1 MSLKIH
7 EILIRDP
14 RTEGLANDGQ
24 ARIRNE
30 PSLQA
35 EAELRAELSTF
46 VCDGQYGLAIERIL
60 GAYLKHFDGTRQVAV
75 WVSGFYGS
83 GKSHLLKMLG
93 HLWQNTPFSDGITPR
108 GLVVGLP
115 TEVIALL
122 KEIDLTATRQ
132 NVSRF
137 MAMGTLPAGSSEHVR
152 ATIASVVLEAC
163 GLPRQVQLAEFV
175 FWLRSEGIETPV
187 RKAVKDAG
195 KDWIG
200 ELNDL
205 YVSTII
211 AKAVLDAMPGYAA
224 NESEVRN
231 LFVANFARLG
241 GDIDTKRFINV
252 IRVAINEDAK
262 LPLTILVLDEIQQYI
277 ADSLQRATIV
287 TEVIEVLITEFSN
300 RVLVVGAGQAAL
312 SPDTPTMAR
321 LQGRFVVNVK
331 LSDGEVEAVTRK
343 VVLAKKPIYE
353 NAVRE
358 ILERHSGEI
367 ARQLSS
373 SARLSLKADD
383 SKVLVVDYP
392 LLPTRR
398 RFWEACFSALDK
410 EGCNSQLR
418 SQLKIV
424 HQAVLAAADKD
435 VGYVIPGDAL
445 YTAIASNLV
454 EGGVLLQELYE
465 RIQKLTKVPIDGQL
479 LHRMCGLVFL
489 IMKLPREV
497 GTDIGLRA
505 TPEVIADLLVEDIT
519 VPSAALRNK
528 VATLLDGLAT
538 DGTLMKVGDEFRLQT
553 GEGEEWNRAF
563 IERVTQLMAQT
574 DAIEN
579 IRRKKFQEEAQ
590 RAVVGVGIKQGASK
604 VLRNVTMHFGDSNPP
619 LTDNVVIWMRDG
631 WGASERDVLDSA
643 RAMGQEDSTIHVFI
657 PKKEA
662 DGLRR
667 QLADAEA
674 AQRVLDNKGVPTNA
688 AGQEASASIFS
699 RKCVAENLISETVK
713 EVFRGA
719 RVFQGGGTEL
729 TFSSLTESLQQA
741 AKDSIARRYPRFSEA
756 DFAEWSTVIQ
766 RAKTGADDSFGPI
779 GHSGVIQDHSV
790 SKEVLRVMGSGE
802 TGTKIRKAL
811 EASPF
816 GWPKDA
822 IDAALIA
829 LHRAGVIRVSRNGT
843 PIQPGALDQ
852 GNIPTSEFKPEH
864 TIVTSQQ
871 KIAVRGLCTH
881 VKCNCKSGEEEMKA
895 GEALKALEAQANR
908 AGGEA
913 PRPAVPSLTVVLELI
928 SLSGAERLVAV
939 AAKEKEL
946 KGLWDTWCKQADQI
960 EARMPGWL
968 RATQLVVHAEA
979 IPELAD
985 ALAQL
990 KAVDTNRGLLND
1002 PDPVAPIATTIA
1014 NTLRSRLSK
1023 SHELHAAEVI
1033 KAQNALDSD
1042 ASWQKLKPEQ
1052 QKAILATHKIV
1063 SPSKPT
1069 ISTDAELLE
1078 SLAECKIDA
1087 RENLATVVRAGISAA
1102 LTDAAKILKPA
1113 ARSIKFAPATLENE
1127 SQVESW
1133 IAERKKQLLEEIKTG
1148 PVILG

>member
-14 RTEGLANDGQ
+14 RKDGLANDGQ
-24 ARIRNE
+24 ARIGNVYSE
-30 PSLQA
+30 LA
-35 EAELRAELSTF
+35 EKELRAELSTF
-46 VCDGQYGLAIERIL
+46 VCDGQYGIAMERIL
-60 GAYLKHFDGTRQVAV
+60 AAYLKHLDGTRQVAV
-75 WVSGFYGS
+75 WVSGFFGS

-108 GLVVGLP
+108 SLVVGLP
-115 TEVIALL
+115 TEVTAQLRELDL
-122 KEIDLTATRQ
+122 KATQ
-132 NVSRF
+132 QKVSRF
-137 MAMGTLPAGSSEHVR
+137 MAMGQLPAGSGEHVR

-175 FWLRSEGIETPV
+175 FWLRREGIEKPV
-187 RKAVKDAG
+187 QKAVVDAG
-195 KDWIG
+195 KDWII

-205 YVSTII
+205 SVSTII
-211 AKAVLDAMPGYAA
+211 ASAVLDALPKYAA
-224 NESEVRN
+224 NVGDVRK
-231 LFVANFARLG
+231 LFADNFKALQE
-241 GDIDTKRFINV
+241 DIDTNRFISV
-252 IRVAINEDAK
+252 IRSALSENGT
-262 LPLTILVLDEIQQYI
+262 LPLTVLVLDEIQQYI
-277 ADSLQRATIV
+277 ADSNPRSTVV
-287 TEVIEVLITEFSN
+287 TEAIEALITRLDS
-300 RVLVVGAGQAAL
+300 RVLVVGAGQSAL
-312 SPDTPTMAR
+312 SVDTPTLTKLR
-321 LQGRFVVNVK
+321 DRFAVSVE
-331 LSDGEVEAVTRK
+331 LSDRDVEAVTRK
-343 VVLAKKPIYE
+343 VVLAKKPVHE
-353 NAVRE
+353 SAVRQ

-367 ARQLSS
+367 ARQLGS
-373 SARLSLKADD
+373 SARLSQKVDD
-383 SKVLVVDYP
+383 AKILVVDYP

-398 RFWEACFSALDK
+398 RFWEACFRALDAS
-410 EGCNSQLR
+410 GSHSQLR

-435 VGYVIPGDAL
+435 VGYVIPGDSLYSAL
-445 YTAIASNLV
+445 ADKLV
-454 EGGVLLQELYE
+454 NTGVLLPELYQ
-465 RIQKLTKVPIDGQL
+465 RIEKLKNVAVDDQL
-479 LHRMCGLVFL
+479 LYRICGLVFL

-528 VATLLDGLAT
+528 VATLLEGLAN

-563 IERVTQLMAQT
+563 IERVTQLMAQPEV
-574 DAIEN
+574 IEEL
-579 IRRKKFQEEAQ
+579 RRQKFREEAQ
-590 RAVVGVGIKQGASK
+590 RAVVGVNVKHGASK
-604 VLRNVTMHFGDSNPP
+604 VLRNVTTQFGVSTPP
-619 LTDNVVIWMRDG
+619 QTDNVVIWMRDG
-631 WGASERDVLDSA
+631 WETSEVDVLDSA
-643 RAMGQEDSTIHVFI
+643 RALGLDDSTIHVFI

-667 QLADAEA
+667 QLADAAA
-674 AQRVLDNKGVPTNA
+674 AQRVLDNKGAPTNT
-688 AGQEASASIFS
+688 AGQEASASISS
-699 RKCVAENLISETVK
+699 RKIVAENSISETVK
-713 EVFRGA
+713 EIFRGA

-729 TFSSLTESLQQA
+729 TFSSLAESLQQA
-741 AKDSIARRYPRFSEA
+741 AKDSVARRYPRFSEA
-756 DFAEWSTVIQ
+756 DFAAWETVIQ

-779 GHSGVIQDHSV
+779 GHSGLIQDHSV

-881 VKCNCKSGEEEMKA
+881 VKCGCKTGEEEVKA
-895 GEALKALEAQANR
+895 GEALKVLEAQANR

-913 PRPAVPSLTVVLELI
+913 PQPAVPSLTLINELV

-946 KGLWDTWCKQADQI
+946 KGLWDTWCKQAELI
-960 EARMPGWL
+960 FARMPGWL
-968 RATQLVVHAEA
+968 RANQLAAHAKA
-979 IPELAD
+979 IPALAD
-985 ALAQL
+985 ALEQL

-1002 PDPVAPIATTIA
+1002 PDPVAPIATTISNA
-1014 NTLRSRLSK
+1014 LRARLHK
-1023 SHELHAAEVI
+1023 SHESHSGEVSI
-1033 KAQNALDSD
+1033 ALKALNSD
-1042 ASWQKLKPEQ
+1042 ASWKSLKPEQ
-1052 QKAILATHKIV
+1052 QSAILMAHRIV
-1063 SPSKPT
+1063 LQNKPSADT
-1069 ISTDAELLE
+1069 AEELLE
-1078 SLAECKIDA
+1078 SLSQCTIDA
-1087 RENLATVVRAGISAA
+1087 RENLATVVRASVASA

-1113 ARSIKFAPATLENE
+1113 ARSIKFAPITLENE

-1133 IAERKKQLLEEIKTG
+1133 IADRKKQLLEEIKTG

>member
-14 RTEGLANDGQ
+14 RKDGLANDGQ

-30 PSLQA
+30 SSEHA
-35 EAELRAELSTF
+35 EKELRAELSTF
-46 VCDGQYGLAIERIL
+46 VCDGQYGIAMERIL
-60 GAYLKHFDGTRQVAV
+60 AGYLKHLDRNRQVAV
-75 WVSGFYGS
+75 WVSGFFGS

-93 HLWQNTPFSDGITPR
+93 HLRQNTPFSDGITPR
-108 GLVVGLP
+108 SLVVGLP
-115 TEVIALL
+115 SEVVAQL
-122 KEIDLTATRQ
+122 KELDSKAKRHE
-132 NVSRF
+132 VSRF
-137 MAMGTLPAGSSEHVR
+137 MAMGTLPAGSGEYVR
-152 ATIASVVLEAC
+152 ATIAAVVLEAR
-163 GLPRQVQLAEFV
+163 GLPRQVQFAEFV
-175 FWLRSEGIETPV
+175 FWLRSEGIEEQV
-187 RKAVKDAG
+187 RKAVQDAK
-195 KDWIG
+195 KDWIS

-211 AKAVLDAMPGYAA
+211 AKAVLAAKPGYAA
-224 NESEVRN
+224 SESEVRK
-231 LFVANFARLG
+231 LFIARFAGLR
-241 GDIDTKRFINV
+241 DDVETDRFIKV
-252 IRVAINEDAK
+252 IRSALSENGT
-262 LPLTILVLDEIQQYI
+262 LPLTVLVLDEIQQYI
-277 ADSLQRATIV
+277 ADSNSRSTVV
-287 TEVIEVLITEFSN
+287 TEAIEALITRLDS
-300 RVLVVGAGQAAL
+300 RVLVVGAGQSAL
-312 SPDTPTMAR
+312 SVDTPTLTKLR
-321 LQGRFVVNVK
+321 DRFDVTVE
-331 LSDGEVEAVTRK
+331 LSDSDVEAVTRK
-343 VVLAKKPIYE
+343 VVLAKKPVHE
-353 NAVRE
+353 SNVRQ

-367 ARQLSS
+367 SRQLVS
-373 SARLSLKADD
+373 SARLSQKVDD
-383 SKVLVVDYP
+383 AKVLVVDYP

-398 RFWEACFSALDK
+398 RFWEACFRALDA
-410 EGCNSQLR
+410 GGTHSQLR

-435 VGYVIPGDAL
+435 VGYVIPGDSL
-445 YTAIASNLV
+445 YLAIADKLV
-454 EGGVLLQELYE
+454 NTGVLLPELYQ
-465 RIQKLTKVPIDGQL
+465 RIEKLKNVKVDGQL
-479 LHRMCGLVFL
+479 LYRMCGLVFL
-489 IMKLPREV
+489 IMKLPREA

-505 TPEVIADLLVEDIT
+505 TPQVIADLLVEDIT
-519 VPSAALRNK
+519 VPSEALRNK

-563 IERVTQLMAQT
+563 IERVSQLMALP
-574 DAIEN
+574 DFIEDL
-579 IRRKKFQEEAQ
+579 RRQKFREEAQ
-590 RAVVGVGIKQGASK
+590 RAVVGVNVKHGVSK
-604 VLRNVTMHFGDSNPP
+604 VLRNVTMHFGISTPP

-631 WGASERDVLDSA
+631 WETSERDVLDSA
-643 RAMGQEDSTIHVFI
+643 RALGQDDSTIHVFI

-667 QLADAEA
+667 QLADAGA
-674 AQRVLDNKGVPTNA
+674 AQRVLDNKGVPTNT
-688 AGQEASASIFS
+688 AGQEASASISS
-699 RKCVAENLISETVK
+699 RKIVAENSISETVK

-741 AKDSIARRYPRFSEA
+741 ARDSVARRYPRFSEA
-756 DFAEWSTVIQ
+756 DFAAWETVIQ
-766 RAKTGADDSFGPI
+766 RAKTGSDDSFAPI

-790 SKEVLRVMGSGE
+790 SKEVLRVMGTGE

-829 LHRAGVIRVSRNGT
+829 LHRVGVIRVSRNSA

-852 GNIPTSEFKPEH
+852 GNIPTSEFKPEQ
-864 TIVTSQQ
+864 TIVTVGQ
-871 KIAVRGLCTH
+871 KLSVRSLCTY
-881 VKCNCKSGEEEMKA
+881 VKCPCKTGEEEMKA

-913 PRPAVPSLTVVLELI
+913 PRPAVPSLTVVKELVP
-928 SLSGAERLVAV
+928 LSGAERIVAV
-939 AAKEKEL
+939 AAKEIEL
-946 KGLWDTWCKQADQI
+946 KGLWDFWTKQADQI
-960 EARMPGWL
+960 EARMPAWL
-968 RATQLVVHAEA
+968 HATQLVVHAEA

-1033 KAQNALDSD
+1033 KAQNTLDSD

>member
-1 MSLKIH
+1 
-7 EILIRDP
+7 
-14 RTEGLANDGQ
+14 
-24 ARIRNE
+24 
-30 PSLQA
+30 
-35 EAELRAELSTF
+35 
-46 VCDGQYGLAIERIL
+46 
-60 GAYLKHFDGTRQVAV
+60 
-75 WVSGFYGS
+75 
-83 GKSHLLKMLG
+83 
-93 HLWQNTPFSDGITPR
+93 
-108 GLVVGLP
+108 
-115 TEVIALL
+115 
-122 KEIDLTATRQ
+122 
-132 NVSRF
+132 
-137 MAMGTLPAGSSEHVR
+137 
-152 ATIASVVLEAC
+152 
-163 GLPRQVQLAEFV
+163 
-175 FWLRSEGIETPV
+175 
-187 RKAVKDAG
+187 
-195 KDWIG
+195 
-200 ELNDL
+200 
-205 YVSTII
+205 
-211 AKAVLDAMPGYAA
+211 
-224 NESEVRN
+224 
-231 LFVANFARLG
+231 
-241 GDIDTKRFINV
+241 
-252 IRVAINEDAK
+252 
-262 LPLTILVLDEIQQYI
+262 
-277 ADSLQRATIV
+277 
-287 TEVIEVLITEFSN
+287 
-300 RVLVVGAGQAAL
+300 
-312 SPDTPTMAR
+312 
-321 LQGRFVVNVK
+321 
-331 LSDGEVEAVTRK
+331 
-343 VVLAKKPIYE
+343 
-353 NAVRE
+353 
-358 ILERHSGEI
+358 
-367 ARQLSS
+367 
-373 SARLSLKADD
+373 
-383 SKVLVVDYP
+383 
-392 LLPTRR
+392 
-398 RFWEACFSALDK
+398 
-410 EGCNSQLR
+410 
-418 SQLKIV
+418 
-424 HQAVLAAADKD
+424 
-435 VGYVIPGDAL
+435 
-445 YTAIASNLV
+445 
-454 EGGVLLQELYE
+454 
-465 RIQKLTKVPIDGQL
+465 
-479 LHRMCGLVFL
+479 
-489 IMKLPREV
+489 
-497 GTDIGLRA
+497 
-505 TPEVIADLLVEDIT
+505 
-519 VPSAALRNK
+519 
-528 VATLLDGLAT
+528 
-538 DGTLMKVGDEFRLQT
+538 
-553 GEGEEWNRAF
+553 
-563 IERVTQLMAQT
+563 MAQPEI
-574 DAIEN
+574 IEDL
-579 IRRKKFQEEAQ
+579 RRQKFREEAQ
-590 RAVVGVGIKQGASK
+590 RAVVGVNVKHGASK
-604 VLRNVTMHFGDSNPP
+604 VLRNVTMHFGISTPP

-631 WGASERDVLDSA
+631 WETSERDVLDSA
-643 RAMGQEDSTIHVFI
+643 RALGQDDSTIHVFI

-667 QLADAEA
+667 QLADAGA
-674 AQRVLDNKGVPTNA
+674 AQRVLDNKGPPTNT
-688 AGQEASASIFS
+688 AGQEASASISS
-699 RKCVAENLISETVK
+699 RKIVAENSISETVK

-729 TFSSLTESLQQA
+729 TFSTLTESLQQA
-741 AKDSIARRYPRFSEA
+741 AKDSVARRYPRFSEA
-756 DFAEWSTVIQ
+756 DFAAWETVIQ

-960 EARMPGWL
+960 GARMPGWL

-985 ALAQL
+985 ALSQL

-1087 RENLATVVRAGISAA
+1087 RENLATVVRAGIPAA

>member
-7 EILIRDP
+7 EILNRDP

-30 PSLQA
+30 VSIQA

-46 VCDGQYGLAIERIL
+46 VCDGQYGKAMERIL
-60 GAYLKHFDGTRQVAV
+60 SAYLKHLDGNRQLAA
-75 WVSGFYGS
+75 WVSGFFGS

-93 HLWQNTPFSDGITPR
+93 HLWQNTPFADGITPR
-108 GLVVGLP
+108 SLVVGLP
-115 TEVIALL
+115 SEVTAQL
-122 KEIDLTATRQ
+122 KELDLKATRDK
-132 NVSRF
+132 VSKF
-137 MAMGTLPAGSSEHVR
+137 MAMGTLPAGSGEHVR
-152 ATIASVVLEAC
+152 ATIASVVLEAR
-163 GLPRQVQLAEFV
+163 GLPRQVQFAEFV
-175 FWLRSEGIETPV
+175 FWLRSEGIEEQV
-187 RKAVKDAG
+187 RKAVEDAR
-195 KDWIG
+195 KDWIS

-211 AKAVLDAMPGYAA
+211 AKAVLAAKPGYAA
-224 NESEVRN
+224 NESEVRK
-231 LFVANFARLG
+231 LFIARFDKLRDDVETG
-241 GDIDTKRFINV
+241 RFIKV
-252 IRVAINEDAK
+252 IRSALSENGT
-262 LPLTILVLDEIQQYI
+262 LPLTIIVLDEIQQYI
-277 ADSLQRATIV
+277 ADSNHRSTIV
-287 TEVIEVLITEFSN
+287 TEAIEALYADLDS
-300 RVLVVGAGQAAL
+300 RVLVVGAGQSAL
-312 SPDTPTMAR
+312 SVDTPTLTKLR
-321 LQGRFVVNVK
+321 DRFDVRVE
-331 LSDGEVEAVTRK
+331 LSDSDVEAVIRK
-343 VVLAKKPIYE
+343 VVLAKKVNCE

-367 ARQLSS
+367 ARQLKS
-373 SARLSLKADD
+373 SARLSQKPDD
-383 SKVLVVDYP
+383 GKLLVADYP

-398 RFWEACFSALDK
+398 RFWEACFRALDAS
-410 EGCNSQLR
+410 GSHSQLR

-424 HQAVLAAADKD
+424 HQAVLHAVDKE
-435 VGYVIPGDAL
+435 VGYVIPGDSL
-445 YTAIASNLV
+445 YSAIADKLV
-454 EGGVLLQELYE
+454 TTNVLLNELYQ
-465 RIQKLTKVPIDGQL
+465 RIEKLKKVKVDGEL
-479 LHRMCGLVFL
+479 LYRICGLVFL
-489 IMKLPREV
+489 IMKLPREA

-563 IERVTQLMAQT
+563 IERVSQLMAQPEI
-574 DAIEN
+574 IEDL
-579 IRRKKFQEEAQ
+579 RRQKFREEAQ
-590 RAVVGVGIKQGASK
+590 RAVVGVNVKHGASK
-604 VLRNVTMHFGDSNPP
+604 VLRNVTMHFGISTPP

-631 WGASERDVLDSA
+631 WETSERDVLDSA
-643 RAMGQEDSTIHVFI
+643 RALGQDDSTIHVFI

-667 QLADAEA
+667 QLADAGA
-674 AQRVLDNKGVPTNA
+674 AQRVLDNKGPPTNT
-688 AGQEASASIFS
+688 AGQEASASISS
-699 RKCVAENLISETVK
+699 RKIVAENSISETVK

-729 TFSSLTESLQQA
+729 TFSTLTESLQQA
-741 AKDSIARRYPRFSEA
+741 AKDSVARRYPRFSEA
-756 DFAEWSTVIQ
+756 DFAAWETVIM

-908 AGGEA
+908 AGGQA

-985 ALAQL
+985 ALSQL

-1087 RENLATVVRAGISAA
+1087 RENLATVVRAGIPAA